1 MKVLLK
7 ALRLGTNTSEFEL
20 YLDSDGFSTLY
31 KTVTK
36 EELITGVLD
45 EAIPDGTTIIR
56 VTSTVDCTN
65 SVDIPVT

>member
-7 ALRLGTNTSEFEL
+7 ALRLGTNTSEFGL